1 MMTYQKSFGMNPRE
15 RLQID
20 FSTFLTTSLVAQ
32 NDKQLKE
39 IALRVVDPRLRDPK
53 KANFADLRAI
63 CRHALWPQSLT
74 LGALRPRCCAGGIPL
89 MVMAIRLTH

>member
-39 IALRVVDPRLRDPK
+39 IALRVVDLRLRDPK

-74 LGALRPRCCAGGIPL
+74 LGALAPAYAAL
-89 MVMAIRLTH
+89 EAFL

>member
-39 IALRVVDPRLRDPK
+39 
-53 KANFADLRAI
+53 
-63 CRHALWPQSLT
+63 
-74 LGALRPRCCAGGIPL
+74 
-89 MVMAIRLTH
+89 

>member
-1 MMTYQKSFGMNPRE
+1 MVTYQKSFGMNSRE

-39 IALRVVDPRLRDPK
+39 IALRVTKRLRFSCLSLKTPS
-53 KANFADLRAI
+53 RAKSGTSSPNW
-63 CRHALWPQSLT
+63 APT
-74 LGALRPRCCAGGIPL
+74 TEPMPP
-89 MVMAIRLTH
+89 